1 MSYEGGP
8 WLMRVEREKEE
19 RCAQLLAA
27 LHLKEGDVV
36 ADVGCG
42 NGFYTFKFAPIVGD
56 KGRVF
61 AVDIQPEMLEL
72 LKKEGEKLKLG
83 GNVTPILGT
92 VVDPK
97 LPTASVDLAF
107 LVDVY
112 HEFDHPVEMLAALKK
127 SLKPKGRL
135 VLVEFRLEDPNV
147 PIKLLHKM
155 SKAQM
160 KKELAANGFDVDE
173 EYDELPWQHVMFFKA
188 HVEAPGGKADG
199 KTDGKKGEKKGD
211 GEKPAEAGEKKKDGS
226 MPTMNGEMKI
236 ESTRSPAC
244 SFADA

>member
-8 WLMRVEREKEE
+8 WLMRAEREKEE
-19 RCAQLLAA
+19 RCTQLLAA

-42 NGFYTFKFAPIVGD
+42 NGFYTYKFAPLVGA
-56 KGRVF
+56 KGRVY
-61 AVDIQPEMLEL
+61 AIDIQPEMLEL
-72 LKKEGEKLKLG
+72 LRKEGEARHLG
-83 GNVTPILGT
+83 TNVTPILGT

-97 LPTASVDLAF
+97 LPPASVDLAF

-127 SLKPKGRL
+127 SLKPAGRL

-147 PIKLLHKM
+147 PIKLLHRM

-160 KKELAANGFDVDE
+160 KKELAANGFEVAE
-173 EYDELPWQHVMFFKA
+173 EYDELPWQHVMFFRVRKEAEEKA
-188 HVEAPGGKADG
+188 EEGG
-199 KTDGKKGEKKGD
+199 GKKGGERRDGPTQDAKPEGD
-211 GEKPAEAGEKKKDGS
+211 GWRREKEE
-226 MPTMNGEMKI
+226 
-236 ESTRSPAC
+236 TRALTVASR
-244 SFADA
+244 